1 MQNNVLKH
9 KVSQNELYSRYKKG
23 VVMGALTVLYD
34 VLKRAEDTEKTVE
47 EKFNDI
53 VAYCKEN
60 KERITRENKNE
71 SKEWWI

>member
-71 SKEWWI
+71 SKE